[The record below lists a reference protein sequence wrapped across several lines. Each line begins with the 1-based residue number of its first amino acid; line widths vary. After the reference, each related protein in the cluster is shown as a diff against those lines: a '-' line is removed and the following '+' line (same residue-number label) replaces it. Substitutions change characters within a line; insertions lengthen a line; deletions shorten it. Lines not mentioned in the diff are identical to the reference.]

1 MTTFLILEKHMQSYM
16 KCLAAVSLAVSCQ
29 VAQAGVIVQATAISA
44 SHPDFGGSYALVN
57 QINQSGLSA
66 GYVAGVTDFDS
77 FVAST
82 THDGLAALNSGFS
95 VGPFGSFSYDL
106 GAVYNIDSIG
116 LWATDNTG
124 SVLNFNLYA
133 DSDNDF
139 SNGNSGLLGGFT
151 ALGSNYTTADPGQA
165 FTFGDVSTRYV
176 HMEILT
182 TDGGAQPGLGEV
194 VFRTA
199 TVVPEPEPLA
209 LFAAG
214 LIPVCL
220 RLRRKA

>member
-1 MTTFLILEKHMQSYM
+1 MQHYFKYM
-16 KCLAAVSLAVSCQ
+16 AAVSLAISCQ
-29 VAQAGVIVQATAISA
+29 VAQAGVIVQATTISA
-44 SHPDFGGSYALVN
+44 SNADFGGAYALVN

-66 GYVAGVTDFDS
+66 GYIAGVTDFDS

-106 GAVYNIDSIG
+106 GAVYNIDAIG
-116 LWATDNTG
+116 LWATANTG
-124 SVLNFNLYA
+124 SVLQFNLYA
-133 DSDNDF
+133 DNDNDF
-139 SNGNSGLLGGFT
+139 SNGNSGLLGGFN
-151 ALGSNYTTADPGQA
+151 AVGSNYTAADPGQA

-199 TVVPEPEPLA
+199 TMVPEPEPMA

-214 LIPVCL
+214 LIPVWL
-220 RLRRKA
+220 RLRKKA

>member
-1 MTTFLILEKHMQSYM
+1 MQSYI
-16 KCLAAVSLAVSCQ
+16 KCIAAVTLAISCQ

-44 SHPDFGGSYALVN
+44 SNPDFGGSYALVN

-66 GYVAGVTDFDS
+66 GYIAGVTDFDS

-106 GAVYNIDSIG
+106 GAVYNIDAIG
-116 LWATDNTG
+116 LWATANTG
-124 SVLNFNLYA
+124 SVLQFNLYA
-133 DSDNDF
+133 DNDNDF

-151 ALGSNYTTADPGQA
+151 AVGSNYTSADPGQA

-199 TVVPEPEPLA
+199 TMVPEPEPMA

-214 LIPVCL
+214 LIPVWL
-220 RLRRKA
+220 RLRKKA

>member
-1 MTTFLILEKHMQSYM
+1 MQSYM

-82 THDGLAALNSGFS
+82 THNGALALNSGFS

-106 GAVYNIDSIG
+106 GAVYNIDAIG
-116 LWATDNTG
+116 LWATANTG